1 MAGYD
6 RRSGIQIGEV
16 LKATRTRLGLD
27 IRTVEERTKIR
38 TKYLR
43 ALENE
48 DWEVLPSIAYAKGF
62 LRTYARALGLDGDA
76 LVDEL
81 RRQVE
86 SSGESVYPV
95 SEHVLE
101 HRRRPGEPRGGPRIG
116 AILGIGAAV
125 AVVIL
130 LILGLT
136 GGGDDDRGDRAERR
150 EARQERQQARRER
163 DRRRERRQEA
173 RAEAGPVTLRIVLEQ
188 DVHICLVG
196 DDDQPLIDGQVV
208 AAGTEDSF
216 EASRFLLQFP
226 SGYDPDQLQLVLGGE
241 PAELPDVSGPAAFRI
256 VPPGDLREAPAP
268 GPECP

>member
-48 DWEVLPSIAYAKGF
+48 DWDVLPSAAYAKGF

-86 SSGESVYPV
+86 SPDEPAYPV

-116 AILGIGAAV
+116 AILGIGGALV
-125 AVVIL
+125 VVIL

-136 GGGDDDRGDRAERR
+136 GGGDDERGDRAERR
-150 EARQERQQARRER
+150 QARQERQEERRQRE
-163 DRRRERRQEA
+163 RRRERRQEA
-173 RAEAGPVTLRIVLEQ
+173 RAEAGPLTLRIVLEQ